1 MGSLQN
7 SKPKDSY
14 QSLLKLETNGITGNL
29 KTVEDGAGADT
40 ALELSSSAAKVNGTF
55 QVTGNTDVD
64 GNLDL
69 NGDLNFTTA
78 PNTGTNELS
87 ALLLDSSNTVVKR
100 NLDSTAFSSSSLN
113 SYDTITVDTQG
124 MANLTAG
131 SGDTLNFIS
140 GTGITFQTDASN
152 DNLTIATTGIFMPS
166 FIALRHSSSS
176 TSLLDDSN
184 AYAIAAV
191 SNTQI
196 NRSHSVDPN
205 SDFSIASN
213 SLGVNINREGLYRID
228 VSLIFS
234 ITANNT
240 QIDIQL
246 NRTPSGGTEST
257 IREVS
262 RTFPSTGQ
270 AVVSYSIYAVLDA
283 SDLFQYKIGMT
294 GNTSAASLTNGGT
307 VTLTKLT

>member
-7 SKPKDSY
+7 SKPKESY
-14 QSLLKLETNGITGNL
+14 QSLLKLETNGITSNL
-29 KTVEDGAGADT
+29 KTIEDGAGADT
-40 ALELSSSAAKVNGTF
+40 ALELSSNAAKVNGTF

-64 GNLDL
+64 GDLDL

-78 PNTGTNELS
+78 PNNGTNELS
-87 ALLLDSSNTVVKR
+87 ALLLDSNNTVVKR
-100 NLDSTAFSSSSLN
+100 NLDASAFSSSSLN
-113 SYDTITVDTQG
+113 SYETITVDTQG

-131 SGDTLNFIS
+131 SADTLNFIS
-140 GTGITFQTDASN
+140 GTGITFSTDASN
-152 DNLTIATTGIFMPS
+152 DNLTIATTGIFQPS

-176 TSLLDDSN
+176 TSLSDDYSS
-184 AYAIAAV
+184 YTIAPV

-196 NRSHSVDPN
+196 DRSHSVDPN

-213 SLGVNINREGLYRID
+213 NLGVDIVRAGLYRID
-228 VSLIFS
+228 VSLIFN

-246 NRTPSGGTEST
+246 NRTPSGGTET
-257 IREVS
+257 PIREVG

-270 AVVSYSIYAVLDA
+270 GVVSYSIYAVLDV
-283 SDLFQYKIGMT
+283 SDLFQYKIGLS
-294 GNTSAASLTNGGT
+294 GSSPAASLTNGGT

>member
-14 QSLLKLETNGITGNL
+14 QSLLKLDTNGITGNL
-29 KTVEDGAGADT
+29 KTIEDGAGADT
-40 ALELSSSAAKVNGTF
+40 ALELSSNAAKVNGTLD
-55 QVTGNTDVD
+55 VTGNTDVD
-64 GNLDL
+64 GDLNLD
-69 NGDLNFTTA
+69 GDLNFTTA
-78 PNTGTNELS
+78 PDNGTSELS
-87 ALLLDSSNTVVKR
+87 ALLLDSNNTVVKR
-100 NLDSTAFSSSSLN
+100 DLDAGAFSSSSLN
-113 SYDTITVDTQG
+113 SYETITVDTQG

-140 GTGITFQTDASN
+140 GTGITFSTDASN
-152 DNLTIATTGIFMPS
+152 DNLTIATTGIFQPS
-166 FIALRHSSSS
+166 FIALRHSSAS
-176 TSLLDDSN
+176 TALVDDYT
-184 AYAIAAV
+184 AYSIAAV

-213 SLGVNINREGLYRID
+213 NLGVTIAREGLYRID
-228 VSLIFS
+228 VSLIFD

-240 QIDIQL
+240 EIDIQL
-246 NRTPSGGTEST
+246 NRTPSGGTETT
-257 IREVS
+257 IREIS

-270 AVVSYSIYAVLDA
+270 AVVSYSVYAVLDA
-283 SDLFQYKIGMT
+283 SDLFQYKLGMT
-294 GNTSAASLTNGGT
+294 GNTSSASLTNGGT